1 MTSRTVIDIHVL
13 QTVPPSNLNRDDTGS
28 PKSAIYGGV
37 RRSRVSSQA
46 WKRAIRNDFGT
57 TLDRD
62 DLGVRTLRL
71 VEMVAESI
79 AANAPDL
86 AEQALAL
93 ATGVLNAAGLKT
105 KASKKKDAPDETEA
119 LAFLSYVQIDALARY
134 AVETERD
141 GGKPEAKAAKLLAD
155 SDHSIDVALFGRMV
169 ASSTDLNVD
178 AACQVAHAISVHGV
192 ENEFDYF
199 TAVDDR
205 KLGDESVGAG
215 MIGVVEFNSST
226 LYRYASLDADMLLAN
241 LGDGKAVVRAVSAFL
256 RSMATSMP
264 SGKQNTFANRT
275 LPDAVLISVRDD
287 QPINF
292 VGAFEDAVTS
302 TGGRVESAA
311 RKLAEHATQVIDIYD
326 AAPVSSWVIRTGQT
340 GRHLDPLGT
349 VGSLADSV
357 SAAAELVGTR
367 LAANQ
372 AAER

>member
-1 MTSRTVIDIHVL
+1 MTSRTIIDIHVL

-28 PKSAIYGGV
+28 PKSAVYGGV

-57 TLDRD
+57 VLDRA

-79 AANAPDL
+79 TASDPDL
-86 AEQALAL
+86 AEKAQDLA
-93 ATGVLNAAGLKT
+93 AGVLNVAGLKT

-119 LAFLSYVQIDALARY
+119 LAFLSLVQIDALARY
-134 AVETERD
+134 AVEVERD
-141 GGKPEAKAAKLLAD
+141 GSKPEAKTAKLLAD
-155 SDHSIDVALFGRMV
+155 SAHSIDVALFGRMV

-205 KLGDESVGAG
+205 QTGEESVGAG

-226 LYRYASLDADMLLAN
+226 LYRYASIDADLLLAN
-241 LGDGKAVVRAVSAFL
+241 LGDAQAVVRAVSAFL
-256 RSMATSMP
+256 RSMTTSMP

-287 QPINF
+287 QPVNF
-292 VGAFEDAVTS
+292 VGAFEEAITS
-302 TGGRVESAA
+302 IDGRTESAA
-311 RKLAEHATQVIDIYD
+311 RKLAEYAARIIDAYD
-326 AAPVSSWVIRTGQT
+326 AAPLSSWVVRAGEN
-340 GRHLDPLGT
+340 GRHLDQLGT
-349 VGSLADSV
+349 VGSLSASV
-357 SAAAELVGTR
+357 SLASELVGAR
-367 LAANQ
+367 IMSNQ
-372 AAER
+372 TVAP